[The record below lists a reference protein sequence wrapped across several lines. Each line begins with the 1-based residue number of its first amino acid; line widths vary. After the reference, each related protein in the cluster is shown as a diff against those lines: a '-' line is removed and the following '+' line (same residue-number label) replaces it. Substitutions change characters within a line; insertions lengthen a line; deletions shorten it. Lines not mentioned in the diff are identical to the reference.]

1 VQKKLATP
9 AKPAIAEPLK
19 PSSSLETPKSQLAT
33 PAQCLPPPAP
43 PVKPKATF
51 TRPTLDT
58 TASTSR
64 LNLNEPVI
72 HDHLDVRSSPSS
84 AGATISKEARESFQ
98 RKESSMFKAP
108 RPVEKN
114 IVQIEASA
122 SQSGGKPFHLNCLL
136 LRSRTLIAF
145 HLIGFSNSSSV
156 RSSSTS

>member
-1 VQKKLATP
+1 MEKKLATP
-9 AKPAIAEPLK
+9 AKPAIAELSK
-19 PSSSLETPKSQLAT
+19 PSLSLETPKSQLAT

-72 HDHLDVRSSPSS
+72 HDHLDVRSTTSS
-84 AGATISKEARESFQ
+84 AGATISKEAKESFH

-114 IVQIEASA
+114 TVQIEASA

-136 LRSRTLIAF
+136 RRSKDSDSFPF
-145 HLIGFSNSSSV
+145 HRFQ
-156 RSSSTS
+156 

>member
-1 VQKKLATP
+1 MEKKLATP
-9 AKPAIAEPLK
+9 VKPAIAELSK
-19 PSSSLETPKSQLAT
+19 PSLSLETPKSQLAT

-58 TASTSR
+58 KASASR

-72 HDHLDVRSSPSS
+72 HDCLDDRSSSSS

-98 RKESSMFKAP
+98 RKQSSLLKPP

-114 IVQIEASA
+114 TVQSEKSA
-122 SQSGGKPFHLNCLL
+122 SQFGGKSFHLNCLL

-145 HLIGFSNSSSV
+145 H
-156 RSSSTS
+156 RSQ